1 MGIVNNYSETS
12 MTTRTLLENFESF
25 SQILKNN
32 QAKKRTYNLTYPIA
46 IIEKIWKGGWLP
58 KAKIRDFRTV
68 NPNIFTKTSL

>member
-46 IIEKIWKGGWLP
+46 IIEKVLKCEGLP
-58 KAKIRDFRTV
+58 KAKIRDLYALK
-68 NPNIFTKTSL
+68 PNIFTK